1 MSGHT
6 LRRQSPVNGSM
17 RTIHDKLHEEEDSLS
32 SFICSYVICFRGFAS
47 SVSCS
52 PCLLSLAQ

>member
-6 LRRQSPVNGSM
+6 LRRQSPMNGSK

-32 SFICSYVICFRGFAS
+32 SFICSCVICFQGFAS
-47 SVSCS
+47 FESCS
-52 PCLLSLAQ
+52 PCLLSLAH